1 MNLRIGCNISKIVS
15 SNHLFRK
22 RCITRNLR
30 LTVIG
35 SYLSQIESLL
45 LLSCLI
51 GIIVYG
57 SFLMGFKSR
66 GNWSIPICLRDCKW
80 QETDVCDECFRFSK
94 FEKPNHPD
102 AIGEDKCQIKLK

>member
-1 MNLRIGCNISKIVS
+1 
-15 SNHLFRK
+15 
-22 RCITRNLR
+22 
-30 LTVIG
+30 
-35 SYLSQIESLL
+35 
-45 LLSCLI
+45 
-51 GIIVYG
+51 
-57 SFLMGFKSR
+57 MGFKSR